1 MPMSPSRRQLL
12 LTAAATTGLFVV
24 AACGSRPSSA
34 SASGAGADASAGS
47 SREAVTYPVTV
58 KHAQGET
65 TIKTAPRRVVVLDY
79 GVLDSMASLGLA
91 DIVVGVP
98 KGGGNLPES
107 LFQFQDEKYKDMGG
121 LKEPKEEAIAEVG
134 PDLVIVTNRTAKS
147 YEGLSKKFTTIDMSV
162 TAQGAAASATVTPE
176 QGAEGGG
183 GGKGGKN
190 EPSASMTE
198 VLASHAMI
206 LGTIFGKK
214 TEAEA
219 KVKEFTD
226 AAAEVAAL
234 AKNAGKG
241 LCLLTTGGK
250 VSAFGKGSRF
260 SVLFD
265 EFGVTPTVEDIEE
278 ATHGEAVSFEFIGQA
293 NPDVL
298 FVLDRDA
305 TIGQEG
311 SSAKEILDNGLVTA
325 TSAWMNN
332 KVYYLNGSDWY
343 LLGAGFGVSP
353 RMAQEIKGDLS
364 A

>member
-1 MPMSPSRRQLL
+1 MPVSLSRRRL
-12 LTAAATTGLFVV
+12 LTSTIATAGLLAL
-24 AACGSRPSSA
+24 AACGSRSSSS
-34 SASGAGADASAGS
+34 SASGAGAAASAGS
-47 SREAVTYPVTV
+47 SGEAASYPVTV
-58 KHAQGET
+58 KHAQGEAS
-65 TIKTAPRRVVVLDY
+65 IKAAPKRVVVLDY
-79 GVLDSMASLGLA
+79 GVLDSMAALGLA

-98 KGGGNLPES
+98 KDGGSLPES
-107 LFQFQDEKYKDMGG
+107 LSQFQDEKYKDMGG

-134 PDLVIVTNRTAKS
+134 PDLVIVAGRTAKS
-147 YEGLSKKFTTIDMSV
+147 YENLSKRFTTIDMSV
-162 TAQGAAASATVTPE
+162 KPQSAGASTATTPE
-176 QGAEGGG
+176 QGGQGDG
-183 GGKGGKN
+183 GGKDRKN

-198 VLASHAMI
+198 VLTSHSTI
-206 LGTIFGKK
+206 LGAIFGKK

-241 LCLLTTGGK
+241 LCLMTTGGK

-260 SVLFD
+260 DVLFD
-265 EFGVTPTVEDIEE
+265 EFGVVPAVENIDE

-311 SSAKEILDNGLVTA
+311 SSAKEILNNELVTA
-325 TSAWMNN
+325 TNAWKNN
-332 KVYYLNGSDWY
+332 KVHYLNGPDWY
-343 LLGAGFGVSP
+343 LLGAGFAASP